1 MSKMFKGC
9 SSLKELNL
17 SSFNNKKVTDMI
29 YMFKGCSSLK
39 KFDISNFISNKYI
52 MKFGMFEGCS
62 SKLSLKCKN
71 NLIKTEYKNKNLFF

>member
-1 MSKMFKGC
+1 
-9 SSLKELNL
+9 
-17 SSFNNKKVTDMI
+17 MI

-39 KFDISNFISNKYI
+39 KLDISNFISNKYI

-62 SKLSLKCKN
+62 SKLSLKYKN